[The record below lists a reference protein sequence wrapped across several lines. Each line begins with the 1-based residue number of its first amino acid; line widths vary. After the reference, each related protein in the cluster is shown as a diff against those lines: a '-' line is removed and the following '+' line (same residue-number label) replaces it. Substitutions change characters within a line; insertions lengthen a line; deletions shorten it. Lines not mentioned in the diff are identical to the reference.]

1 MYLCNGFC
9 ILFVNVNSVHQ
20 KRLKNV
26 FVVHWV
32 IFFLSG
38 CISTYIYIFFNVF
51 LAALGLHCCAW
62 AFSCCGGYASSC
74 SVFSYWR
81 TRAPW
86 CAELRGPWAQSLWHT
101 ALASPWHVGSSRTRY
116 LTHVSCI
123 ARRILNHW
131 ATREAQVY
139 VSFMCTMYVLP

>member
-1 MYLCNGFC
+1 MHTVCKCEFSTSEKVEKHFC
-9 ILFVNVNSVHQ
+9 RSLGDFFSVWLH
-20 KRLKNV
+20 KY
-26 FVVHWV
+26 
-32 IFFLSG
+32 I
-38 CISTYIYIFFNVF
+38 YIYIFQCIFGRIGSSLLCMGF
-51 LAALGLHCCAW
+51 L
-62 AFSCCGGYASSC
+62 CCGGWASSC
-74 SVFSYWR
+74 RVFSYCR

-86 CAELRGPWAQSLWHT
+86 CAELMGPWAQSLWHT
-101 ALASPWHVGSSRTRY
+101 ALASLWHVGSSRTRY

>member
-1 MYLCNGFC
+1 MHICNGFC

-20 KRLKNV
+20 KRLKNI
-26 FVVHWV
+26 FVIHWV

-38 CISTYIYIFFNVF
+38 CISIYIYIFQCIFGRIGSSLLCMGF
-51 LAALGLHCCAW
+51 L
-62 AFSCCGGYASSC
+62 CCGGWASSC
-74 SVFSYWR
+74 RVFSYCR

-86 CAELRGPWAQSLWHT
+86 CAELMGPWAQSLWHT
-101 ALASPWHVGSSRTRY
+101 ALASLWHVGSSRTRY